1 MYMLNIFN
9 TPEIKKNKSHF
20 ICASSIT
27 ENSSL
32 TIKYDL
38 QCYWMIRKT

>member
-9 TPEIKKNKSHF
+9 TPEIENKSHF
-20 ICASSIT
+20 MCASSTT

-38 QCYWMIRKT
+38 RCYWMIRKT